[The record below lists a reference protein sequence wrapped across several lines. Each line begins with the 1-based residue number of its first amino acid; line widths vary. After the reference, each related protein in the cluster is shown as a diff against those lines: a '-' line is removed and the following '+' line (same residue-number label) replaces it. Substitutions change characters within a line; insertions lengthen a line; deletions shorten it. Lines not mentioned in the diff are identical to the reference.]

1 MILRKTVACI
11 LGMHG
16 LFPCLPLLSR
26 QCNINITY
34 LTILLKMCV
43 CVFVCL
49 HDFMCIMYVQVPTEA
64 RESPGAEEVTDNCEL
79 SDMVVE
85 N

>member
-1 MILRKTVACI
+1 MACI
-11 LGMHG
+11 LSMHG

-34 LTILLKMCV
+34 LTILFKNVCV
-43 CVFVCL
+43 FVFVCL
-49 HDFMCIMYVQVPTEA
+49 HDFMCTIYVQVPTEA
-64 RESPGAEEVTDNCEL
+64 RGSPGAEVTDNCEL
-79 SDMVVE
+79 PDMVVE